1 MTPQMAGRLRTEGER
16 VLAWLSRL
24 LRGLGDGAS
33 GLPAGRAVLLAYHR
47 ILPRD
52 RLRAFPFL
60 EDLVT
65 TEEDFAAQMS
75 LLAARF
81 RVLSLVEIVQAVRR
95 GDRLEA
101 GTIGI
106 TFDDGYADNYHVAWP
121 VLRRHR
127 LPATVFLT
135 TGHVGGGRGLFWW
148 DEVSRWRSAGVRRIE
163 VEGLGMRSVATM
175 GARDRLLEDL
185 KTLPVDEAHRRVRDA
200 SARAASGGAPDPG
213 KEFLSWDQ
221 VREMQSE
228 GISFGSHTVSHC
240 LLPVETAGRRRAE
253 LHDSRAV
260 IERETGRPCE
270 LFCYP
275 NGAATGPIAR
285 EVQAAGFLGAV
296 ATGAREVIQD
306 AGLDRYRLPRKSV
319 NYRAGMTVF
328 RFRLSAHPGRIKRLL
343 GPIAGGAS

>member
-1 MTPQMAGRLRTEGER
+1 MSPQIARRLRTEGER

-24 LRGLGDGAS
+24 LGGLGDGA
-33 GLPAGRAVLLAYHR
+33 LPGGGAVLLAYHR

-52 RLRAFPFL
+52 RLRSFPFL

-65 TEEDFAAQMS
+65 TEEDFAGQIS

-81 RVLSLVEIVQAVRR
+81 RVLPLMEIVQALRR
-95 GDRLEA
+95 GDRLA
-101 GTIGI
+101 PGTIGI
-106 TFDDGYADNYHVAWP
+106 TFDDGYADNYHCAWP

-135 TGHVGGGRGLFWW
+135 TGHVGGARGLFWW
-148 DEVSRWRSAGVRRIE
+148 DEVSRWRSAGVKRIE

-185 KTLPVDEAHRRVRDA
+185 KTLPVDEAHRRVREA
-200 SARAASGGAPDPG
+200 SARAAIGAVPDPG
-213 KEFLSWDQ
+213 REFLSWDQ

-253 LHDSRAV
+253 LLDSRAV
-260 IERETGRPCE
+260 IEKETGRPCA

-275 NGAATGPIAR
+275 NGAATEPLAR
-285 EVQAAGFLGAV
+285 EVQDAGFLGAV

-306 AGLDRYRLPRKSV
+306 AGIDPWRLPRKLV

-328 RFRLSAHPGRIKRLL
+328 RFRLSPHSGRIKRLL
-343 GPIAGGAS
+343 GANAGGAS

>member
-1 MTPQMAGRLRTEGER
+1 MSPRIARRLRTEGER

-24 LRGLGDGAS
+24 LGGLGDG
-33 GLPAGRAVLLAYHR
+33 GLPGGGAVLLAYHR
-47 ILPRD
+47 VLPRS
-52 RLRAFPFL
+52 RLRSFPFL

-65 TEEDFAAQMS
+65 TEEDFAGQMS

-81 RVLSLVEIVQAVRR
+81 RVLPLMEIVQALRS
-95 GDRLEA
+95 GDRLA
-101 GTIGI
+101 PGTIGI
-106 TFDDGYADNYHVAWP
+106 TFDDGYADNYHCAWP
-121 VLRRHR
+121 VLRRHH

-135 TGHVGGGRGLFWW
+135 TGHVGGARGLFWW
-148 DEVSRWRSAGVRRIE
+148 DEVSRWRTAGVKRLE

-185 KTLPVDEAHRRVRDA
+185 KTLPVDEAHRRVREA
-200 SARAASGGAPDPG
+200 SARAAIGAAPDPG
-213 KEFLSWDQ
+213 REFLSWDQ
-221 VREMQSE
+221 VREMQSD

-240 LLPVETAGRRRAE
+240 LLPVETVGRRRAE

-260 IERETGRPCE
+260 IEKETGRPCP

-275 NGAATGPIAR
+275 NGTATEPLAR
-285 EVQAAGFLGAV
+285 EVQDAGFLGAV

-306 AGLDRYRLPRKSV
+306 AGIDPYRLPRKLV

-328 RFRLSAHPGRIKRLL
+328 RFRLSPHPGRIKRLL
-343 GPIAGGAS
+343 GAIAGGAS